1 MKPTTPDPDLSPDHD
16 RDRPT
21 ADTNI
26 DAAGKPLGKVQRVVL
41 GLAFVPMLAT
51 GGAGAYGTY
60 TNITSKFGSG
70 TAVGAVAAGEGA
82 TAVLAIVLL
91 GLTLLGQSAPLVI
104 RAGLW
109 TLPAAA
115 SVMSVMA
122 ATTKEEAVIYAL
134 TPLGMTASAEGAAF
148 LARRI
153 VVYRDGRDA
162 EAERRAAE
170 TVQALAYQRARAVNH
185 PDEKI
190 RRKSDLKAWKL
201 AARVGTGD
209 LALGEQLLDVQRQQL
224 TAGANAAL
232 AAMFGT
238 TNTAPV
244 LTDRSTGQDG
254 MVVELEVDRST
265 EPIHPAN
272 AEEST
277 QVITE
282 RSTSDLPRP
291 ALAPAPTEPVPD
303 GEEGPAAAS
312 PVGSTGRAT
321 VRVVAAEQAP
331 RRRATGRV
339 PAAAKTTAP
348 RRTRDELL
356 AEARQLTEGWPVEQ
370 LTADR
375 IRRAVRTSPEKGRWL
390 RETLRTERAEAA

>member
-1 MKPTTPDPDLSPDHD
+1 M
-16 RDRPT
+16 
-21 ADTNI
+21 
-26 DAAGKPLGKVQRVVL
+26 L

-109 TLPAAA
+109 ALPAAA
-115 SVMSVMA
+115 SVMSAMA
-122 ATTKEEAVIYAL
+122 ASTKEEAVIYAL

-185 PDEKI
+185 PDEKV
-190 RRKSDLKAWKL
+190 RRRSDLKAWKL

-224 TAGANAAL
+224 TAGVNAAL

-238 TNTAPV
+238 TNGAPV
-244 LTDRSTGQDG
+244 LTDRGG

-265 EPIHPAN
+265 ESIHPAN
-272 AEEST
+272 MEEST
-277 QVITE
+277 QAVTE
-282 RSTSDLPRP
+282 RSTSDLPVP

-303 GEEGPAAAS
+303 GEEEPAPAVS
-312 PVGSTGRAT
+312 VGSTGRVS
-321 VRVVAAEQAP
+321 VRAVAAEQAP

-339 PAAAKTTAP
+339 PAAAKTTQP
-348 RRTRDELL
+348 RRTKDELL